1 MRFSTQWLRCGAAF
15 ILLVVYLSLTPDPL
29 DAGRI
34 EGVKIGHVLAYGWL
48 MFWFCQIHRSLGRR
62 VSIALALVLMGVLL
76 EFAQRMTGYRTFSYG
91 DMVDNALGVAAGL
104 ALGLTPLN
112 RMLLA
117 AEAIYL
123 RRAATSSSL

>member
-1 MRFSTQWLRCGAAF
+1 MRFAKLWSRCGVAF
-15 ILLVVYLSLTPDPL
+15 VLLVVYLSLAPHAPDV
-29 DAGRI
+29 GRMHD
-34 EGVKIGHVLAYGWL
+34 VKVGHFLAYGWL

-62 VSIALALVLMGVLL
+62 VSIALALVLMGVAL
-76 EFAQRMTGYRTFSYG
+76 EYAQRMTGYRSFAYG

-117 AEAIYL
+117 VEAIYL
-123 RRAATSSSL
+123 RRAAASSSS